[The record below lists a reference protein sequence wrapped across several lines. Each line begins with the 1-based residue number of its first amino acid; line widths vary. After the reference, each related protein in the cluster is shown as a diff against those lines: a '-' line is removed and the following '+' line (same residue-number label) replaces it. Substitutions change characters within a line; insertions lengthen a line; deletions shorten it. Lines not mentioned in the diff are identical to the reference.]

1 MRIFSFVSHRDTY
14 EHKLSPMRLFME
26 TQPVVVG
33 EVSQNEESPTL
44 LEVLARGFAEVIEE
58 PDTDE
63 PTPLFI

>member
-1 MRIFSFVSHRDTY
+1 
-14 EHKLSPMRLFME
+14 ME

>member
-1 MRIFSFVSHRDTY
+1 
-14 EHKLSPMRLFME
+14 ME

-44 LEVLARGFAEVIEE
+44 LEVLAHGFAEVIEE

-63 PTPLFI
+63 PLFI